1 MKEEERASQGQHLSS
16 VLSARMMG
24 SHRHH
29 NLPFGCKFNCPEPS
43 LQSIIDS
50 LITDDPN
57 GVHGIGLPNFINQQ
71 PTPTGQPLLN
81 DQENEEMHDFF
92 STFESETQS
101 HGHHMPGHFSDDM
114 GQMPLQVQMPHT
126 YVGHETYVR
135 SPSMEWHSHQMN
147 GFQFSNQINHLNAQ
161 TPTSPFGNH
170 HHHHQVASPANHM
183 FPLNQNNMQSFASG
197 WQQNF
202 PNHTVPS
209 GRPDMHF
216 GSDPNFLNSGYAAP
230 DGSIEADMSLI
241 NYAMAPTSS
250 ASNTQPNSR
259 PGSNGNTEPS
269 SPVTT
274 KRRRLNVFQNDQLR
288 MTNGTVANGMTT
300 KQSPP
305 STNRKRKS
313 FVKHE
318 QQPITP
324 LSKTPTVHGEDELVD
339 EDAEYEEDFEDEQV
353 RSPSP
358 PAPWPASKAPP
369 IQKPPLPPKSSK
381 SRKKSQSSAS
391 PAKPKPRRASSSA
404 TTMTRTPLTAEQKK
418 ANHTNS
424 EQRRR
429 DATAKSYADLYD
441 LVPEI
446 QQMGKQSTMK
456 KLEVVVDKVTTIK
469 QQLEHMRLLLGRD
482 PVTGQPVPGQIANN
496 QYRGDLTHLSGW

>member
-1 MKEEERASQGQHLSS
+1 MS

-24 SHRHH
+24 SHGHH
-29 NLPFGCKFNCPEPS
+29 NLPFGCKCSAGNLCSRAPFD
-43 LQSIIDS
+43 LV
-50 LITDDPN
+50 TADDPN
-57 GVHGIGLPNFINQQ
+57 GVHGIGLPNFINQQQ

-92 STFESETQS
+92 STFESEAQS
-101 HGHHMPGHFSDDM
+101 HGHHMSGQYNDDVGGHM
-114 GQMPLQVQMPHT
+114 NLQIQMPHT

-135 SPSMEWHSHQMN
+135 SPQMEWQSHQMN
-147 GFQFSNQINHLNAQ
+147 GFQFSNPMNHMNSQ

-170 HHHHQVASPANHM
+170 HHVASPAHPM
-183 FPLNQNNMQSFASG
+183 FPMGQSSMQSFQSG

-202 PNHTVPS
+202 PHHAVPS

-216 GSDPNFLNSGYAAP
+216 GTDPNFLNSGYAAP
-230 DGSIEADMSLI
+230 DGPVDPDMSLI
-241 NYAMAPTSS
+241 AYGMAPASS

-259 PGSNGNTEPS
+259 PGSNGNTQPS
-269 SPVTT
+269 SPVTS
-274 KRRRLNVFQNDQLR
+274 KRRKLNVFQTEQLR
-288 MTNGTVANGMTT
+288 MTNGSVTNGLPT

-305 STNRKRKS
+305 PPTSARKRKS

-324 LSKTPTVHGEDELVD
+324 LSKTPTVRDEDDLAD
-339 EDAEYEEDFEDEQV
+339 EDAEYEEDIGDEQV

-358 PAPWPASKAPP
+358 PAPWPASKARP
-369 IQKPPLPPKSSK
+369 IQKPPLPPKPSK

-391 PAKPKPRRASSSA
+391 PAKPKVRRASSSA
-404 TTMTRTPLTAEQKK
+404 TTVTRTPLTAEQKK

-429 DATAKSYADLYD
+429 DATARSYADLYD

-456 KLEVVVDKVTTIK
+456 KLEVVVDKVTAIK
-469 QQLEHMRLLLGRD
+469 QQLEQMRAIMGRD
-482 PVTGQPVPGQIANN
+482 PITGQPVPGQLANN
-496 QYRGDLTHLSGW
+496 QYGGDLGHLSGWQ

>member
-1 MKEEERASQGQHLSS
+1 
-16 VLSARMMG
+16 MG
-24 SHRHH
+24 SHGHH
-29 NLPFGCKFNCPEPS
+29 NLPFGCKYTASEMLFLAS
-43 LQSIIDS
+43 HAHTF
-50 LITDDPN
+50 TDDAN
-57 GVHGIGLPNFINQQ
+57 GVHGLGLPSYMNQQ

-92 STFESETQS
+92 STFESEAQS
-101 HGHHMPGHFSDDM
+101 HAHHMPGQYNDDVGGHM
-114 GQMPLQVQMPHT
+114 HLQVQMPHT

-135 SPSMEWHSHQMN
+135 SPPMDWHPHQMN
-147 GFQFSNQINHLNAQ
+147 GFQFTTNNMNHINTQ
-161 TPTSPFGNH
+161 SPTSPFGNQH
-170 HHHHQVASPANHM
+170 HVASPMNHM
-183 FPLNQNNMQSFASG
+183 FPMNQSSMQPFNSG

-202 PNHTVPS
+202 PHHSVPS

-216 GSDPNFLNSGYAAP
+216 GTDPNFLNSGYAAP
-230 DGSIEADMSLI
+230 DGSVEADMTLI

-259 PGSNGNTEPS
+259 PGSNGNTQPS
-269 SPVTT
+269 SPVIS
-274 KRRRLNVFQNDQLR
+274 KRRKLNVFQTDQLR
-288 MTNGTVANGMTT
+288 MTNGSATNGVAT

-305 STNRKRKS
+305 SATGARKRKS

-324 LSKTPTVHGEDELVD
+324 LSKTPTVRDDDDDLVD
-339 EDAEYEEDFEDEQV
+339 EDAEYDDDYGDEAV

-358 PAPWPASKAPP
+358 PAPWPASKERP
-369 IQKPPLPPKSSK
+369 IQKPPLAPKASK

-391 PAKPKPRRASSSA
+391 PAKPKSRRASSSVTA
-404 TTMTRTPLTAEQKK
+404 ITRTPLTAEQKK

-456 KLEVVVDKVTTIK
+456 KLEVVVDKVTSIK
-469 QQLEHMRLLLGRD
+469 QQLEHMRTLLGRD
-482 PVTGQPVPGQIANN
+482 PITGQLLPGQIANN
-496 QYRGDLTHLSGW
+496 QYVGDLSHLNGWQ